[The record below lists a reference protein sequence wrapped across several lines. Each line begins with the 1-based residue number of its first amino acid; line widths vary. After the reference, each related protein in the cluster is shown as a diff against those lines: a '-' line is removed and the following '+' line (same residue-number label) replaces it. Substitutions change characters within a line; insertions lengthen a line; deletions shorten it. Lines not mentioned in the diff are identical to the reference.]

1 MTVQDNLHDNDLVEL
16 ARRQG
21 ILNDDP
27 LMPVITL
34 INASLKT
41 IQQQTFILN
50 QTFEATQKEIT
61 GALRERVDY
70 AKAETMQMKQKSE
83 FLQRKIVLDIGH
95 KIAELAETALSRNI
109 KLVETKTIAGIVSA
123 GLIAICI
130 AYGLGN
136 VHGFH
141 SGSQDVQFKADQQ
154 IAAFRATANEA
165 VKLFLDRPE
174 ELALWA
180 PIIRLNQLN
189 GSSRLRDCYGR
200 FLFSFSNRPD
210 QPGCWLPLRIPVPLK
225 RPQSMSL
232 QFLPP
237 AESPDSPDQ

>member
-1 MTVQDNLHDNDLVEL
+1 MTAQDNLYDNDLVEL

-41 IQQQTFILN
+41 IQQQTYILN

-61 GALRERVDY
+61 GALRERIDY
-70 AKAETMQMKQKSE
+70 AKAEAMQMKQKSE
-83 FLQRKIVLDIGH
+83 LLQKKLVFDIGH
-95 KIAELAETALSRNI
+95 EIAKLAETALARNI
-109 KLVETKTIAGIVSA
+109 KLVETKTITGIVLA
-123 GLIAICI
+123 GLIAISG
-130 AYGLGN
+130 AYSLGN
-136 VHGFH
+136 MHGFH

-154 IAAFRATANEA
+154 MAAFRATANEA
-165 VKLFLDRPE
+165 EKLFLGRPE

-189 GSSRLRDCYGR
+189 GSSRLRDCYSR
-200 FLFSFSNRPD
+200 FLFSFSSRPD

-237 AESPDSPDQ
+237 ADAPESPDQ